1 LWRAQLCAL
10 TMPRTMIFAESTLP
24 NAEAIPREGVPVDV
38 VPAAGHGMAVE
49 NPAGLAAAV
58 ARAVA

>member
-1 LWRAQLCAL
+1 
-10 TMPRTMIFAESTLP
+10 MP
-24 NAEAIPREGVPVDV
+24 IPREGVPVDV